1 MNKVDKSQVIVLSF
15 LAFLLVITPF
25 LPSFL
30 RPSYLY
36 LIFNILI
43 IALGVEA
50 GLLSVFSEPSED
62 KKQHVSV
69 FVTQK
74 QTQKHVMLEQKEK
87 EVSNMINNA
96 CFVSEEQ
103 NEKKPKVVEKSVSEK
118 KIVFVGDSKLD
129 KVKKSPSMPSIFFI
143 DDGEDDL
150 EVKYNDEEVIEV
162 EDEICGV
169 NGQELF
175 AKAEAFIGNFYKQL
189 KMQREECCA

>member
-1 MNKVDKSQVIVLSF
+1 MDKVDKSQVIMLSF

-25 LPSFL
+25 LPSSL

-50 GLLSVFSEPSED
+50 GLLPVFSKPSE
-62 KKQHVSV
+62 HVSV
-69 FVTQK
+69 SVTQK
-74 QTQKHVMLEQKEK
+74 HAMQVQEEK
-87 EVSNMINNA
+87 ETCSITNNA
-96 CFVSEEQ
+96 CTVSDEQ
-103 NEKKPKVVEKSVSEK
+103 SEKSPKIVEKSACEK
-118 KIVFVGDSKLD
+118 KIVFIGVSKVD
-129 KVKKSPSMPSIFFI
+129 KVKKCHSMPNLFYI
-143 DDGEDDL
+143 DDEEDDL
-150 EVKYNDEEVIEV
+150 EVNDEEVELV

-189 KMQREECCA
+189 KMQREEFYAS

>member
-25 LPSFL
+25 LPSSL

-50 GLLSVFSEPSED
+50 GLLSVFSEPSEER
-62 KKQHVSV
+62 KQHVSV

-74 QTQKHVMLEQKEK
+74 HAMQEQEEK
-87 EVSNMINNA
+87 KTCSITNDV
-96 CFVSEEQ
+96 CTVSEEQ
-103 NEKKPKVVEKSVSEK
+103 SEKKPKIVEKSACEK
-118 KIVFVGDSKLD
+118 KIVFVGVSKVD
-129 KVKKSPSMPSIFFI
+129 KVKKCHSMPNLFYIE
-143 DDGEDDL
+143 DGEDDL
-150 EVKYNDEEVIEV
+150 EVNDEEVEV
-162 EDEICGV
+162 EDEVCGV

-189 KMQREECCA
+189 KMQREEFYYAS

>member
-69 FVTQK
+69 SVTQK

-118 KIVFVGDSKLD
+118 KIVFVGVSKLD

-150 EVKYNDEEVIEV
+150 EVNKDEEVIEV